1 MASSFNN
8 TGIIPP
14 FLCLRDPSQT
24 LEDNKPYY
32 EATLKHSVLGADA
45 FTLWWPPTK
54 STPDSPSPDIVVLFL
69 PGNPGLLGFYSTFL
83 SELYRSAGND
93 NSSIA
98 ILAHAHLGHTPG
110 LTPPGPGR
118 SSLPAQVDAA
128 VDALDILATN
138 FGNRTKYVVI
148 GHSVGSWMTV
158 QARSVPLRMSFEIT
172 PTQLLKY
179 RPKLISQAFLLFP
192 TLSQIAKVRNARFA
206 ENLRMIY

>member
-1 MASSFNN
+1 MASSSNN
-8 TGIIPP
+8 PGIIPP
-14 FLCLRDPSQT
+14 FLHLRDPSQR

-32 EATLKHSVLGADA
+32 EATLKHSVLEADA

-54 STPDSPSPDIVVLFL
+54 SALDSPSPDIVILFL

-83 SELYRSAGND
+83 SELYRSARND
-93 NSSIA
+93 NNSLA

-110 LTPPGPGR
+110 LTPPGRGR

-128 VDALDILATN
+128 MDALDILATH

-158 QARSVPLRMSFEIT
+158 QARSALLHISFEIT

-192 TLSQIAKVRNARFA
+192 TISQLAKVRN
-206 ENLRMIY
+206 IYPTDTVRTFD